1 MRLLAVGG
9 LFHDVSSC
17 AASDAGAEDAKLLNH
32 VAKLCDFLF
41 YLLLACEIIVI
52 GVFVF
57 LMVTCR
63 PVAYDGVTAPPGVN
77 QSVDEST
84 QGSGSDHD
92 ELPELNQFTRPC
104 VVVSKDRAPCDPRR
118 EFGLDHIVPSSRILP
133 ESPPSLEDI
142 LFNAYGTLSPTEL
155 PTELMVGAT
164 HIVARGVFVTDSTN
178 CDTFPRLFPEWMFG
192 DAGSL
197 YPELPEGTTVEG
209 DWNVHQWSCFTQF
222 EVGEYM
228 VGDGPGSIA
237 VMHPRFAVTYD
248 TADTPSLEPF
258 GDELS
263 VYQDQIADAYE
274 GYEWVLWL
282 APAPNTSVQSWAAFR
297 YWDVQK
303 DADGT
308 VRVVSPD
315 YLHYQAAGLTGT
327 ALERLNVPVDRFR
340 RDIVAAHESR
350 LSMTSGR
357 IGVATTTPDLVTSVE
372 MLPDHFDEIG
382 ASDNPVATPAPPP
395 ARPLAPRELTTGSP
409 SEVGIPLSWS
419 APLISRVSGYKIVR
433 RVPKGEFDTVAADTS
448 TTATTYTDTSA
459 PMTAGVTYIYRVIAL
474 NEYGESVASNRATVE
489 LPGPDAPA
497 DFTATYSDG
506 DVVLTWTQPGV
517 IQPSCYRIY
526 RRAQGERNFQWVV
539 YCWRPDLRSWTDDDV
554 QSGTRYIY
562 RIVPMIGTTE
572 SGATARASVRVP

>member
-1 MRLLAVGG
+1 MPNARSEDLTLLT
-9 LFHDVSSC
+9 HM
-17 AASDAGAEDAKLLNH
+17 
-32 VAKLCDFLF
+32 AKLCDFLF
-41 YLLLACEIIVI
+41 YLLLACEIIII
-52 GVFVF
+52 GGFVF
-57 LMVTCR
+57 LMAITCE
-63 PVAYDGVTAPPGVN
+63 PVAHQESAQTQPVNQLIADGVLDRVGDDDDLLGEN
-77 QSVDEST
+77 QIT
-84 QGSGSDHD
+84 
-92 ELPELNQFTRPC
+92 PPC
-104 VVVSKDRAPCDPRR
+104 VALSKDRAPCDPRP

-133 ESPPSLEDI
+133 DSPPSLEDI
-142 LFNAYGTLSPTEL
+142 LFNAYGMQSPTEL

-192 DAGSL
+192 DEGSL
-197 YPELPEGTTVEG
+197 YPELPEATTVEG
-209 DWNVHQWSCFTQF
+209 DWDVHQWSCFTQF

-237 VMHPRFAVTYD
+237 VMHPRFAITYD
-248 TADTPSLEPF
+248 TSDTPSLEPF

-297 YWDVQK
+297 YWDLQK
-303 DADGT
+303 GTDGT

-315 YLHYQAAGLTGT
+315 YAHYQAAGVTGS
-327 ALERLNVPVDRFR
+327 AVDRLNAPLNEFR
-340 RDIVAAHESR
+340 RDIVSAHESCMA
-350 LSMTSGR
+350 MTSGR
-357 IGVATTTPDLVTSVE
+357 IGVATTTPDLVTSIE

-382 ASDNPVATPAPPP
+382 ASDNPVATPVPPP
-395 ARPLAPRELTTGSP
+395 ARPLAPGELMTGPP
-409 SEVGIPLSWS
+409 SETGIPLSWS
-419 APLISRVSGYKIVR
+419 APLISRVSGYKVVR
-433 RVPKGEFDTVAADTS
+433 RVPKGEFVTVVADTGS
-448 TTATTYTDTSA
+448 TVTSYTDTSA

-474 NEYGESVASNRATVE
+474 NEYGESLVSNRATVE

-497 DFTATYSDG
+497 DFTATYSGG

-526 RRAQGERNFQWVV
+526 RRAQREQRFQWVV

-562 RIVPMIGTTE
+562 RIVPLIGTTE
-572 SGATARASVRVP
+572 SSATARASVRVP